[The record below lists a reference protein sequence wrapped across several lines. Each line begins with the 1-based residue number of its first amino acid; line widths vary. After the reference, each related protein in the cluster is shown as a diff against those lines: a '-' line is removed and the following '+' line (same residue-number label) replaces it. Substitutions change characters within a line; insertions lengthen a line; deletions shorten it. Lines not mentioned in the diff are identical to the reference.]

1 MDFRAATTLLQATSI
16 TILTGTTGTRTFTII
31 RTRETHMRIIP
42 RRQVI
47 GTPRIELTTVIIAI
61 TLTTASKSK

>member
-1 MDFRAATTLLQATSI
+1 
-16 TILTGTTGTRTFTII
+16 
-31 RTRETHMRIIP
+31 MRIIP